1 MALLKR
7 FKSSLQTR
15 IRLFFVFFDISS
27 FFTNI
32 PLRETIQIFADS
44 LYESNLTPPITDKDV
59 FIELVNIATTSVE
72 FSFNKNMYKQTDD
85 VVINNQLGPALASIF
100 VGYQEEKLFI
110 DNNQPVIYFRYVDET
125 FAMFDDEFNCNQFL
139 KQLNSLHQS
148 LTFTYEKEVNGKLPF
163 LDALVEKCN
172 TKFLISVYWKP
183 SFCGQ
188 YNRWDLF
195 GPKSK
200 KNNLIGTF
208 VHRALAICSPSQL
221 PQEIYFIRSILCSM
235 AIQKI

>member
-1 MALLKR
+1 M
-7 FKSSLQTR
+7 
-15 IRLFFVFFDISS
+15 
-27 FFTNI
+27 
-32 PLRETIQIFADS
+32 
-44 LYESNLTPPITDKDV
+44 DKDV

-85 VVINNQLGPALASIF
+85 VVINNQLGPSLANIF

-148 LTFTYEKEVNGKLPF
+148 LTFTHEKEVNGKLPF

-200 KNNLIGTF
+200 KKTISLALLYTEPWQF
-208 VHRALAICSPSQL
+208 VRLHNYPRKYISFDRFSAQWLSRK
-221 PQEIYFIRSILCSM
+221 FN
-235 AIQKI
+235 